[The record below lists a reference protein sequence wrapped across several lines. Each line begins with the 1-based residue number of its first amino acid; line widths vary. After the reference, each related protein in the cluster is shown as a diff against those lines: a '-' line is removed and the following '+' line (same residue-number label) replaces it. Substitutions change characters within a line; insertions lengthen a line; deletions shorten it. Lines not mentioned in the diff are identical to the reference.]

1 MSIPLTLS
9 PPSRSRFRG
18 TTLSDL
24 FGYEQIPGRYED
36 NRWDVR
42 RHPDSASPNSK
53 SSFDFTDVPTWLRD
67 AIKEFVLIAS
77 RPALGT
83 NVDPS
88 FLGLRRKNLSTL
100 HRALPNL
107 IVDLITVTSL
117 SAGLGLSSV
126 DEEAFDTFRRD
137 HKPDHRRAGALKLFA
152 TYRTAMSPEVDKL
165 SIEPWEGM
173 SGLAVGGG
181 LPDNDSMNTTDLF
194 LIEDLAPWIS
204 ACSALVRSGRDIVRV
219 ATLDDP
225 PEELADSKG
234 RWRNARTRIV
244 PPREVATL
252 SVSSGP
258 MDFIATDDLK
268 LDRQRAIGDV
278 AAACAFITVAMS
290 GMRTSEFE
298 VIPRRQPLDEIAL
311 RGARRA
317 LLRSFLIKKREQPR
331 RENWLIPPIVA
342 EAVGVMEFMLEQT
355 NLPDDAVD
363 LRTGQSPLF
372 DRRLLAHLRRQN
384 GPSAMRFDRVVDRIG
399 AHIDRLSRA
408 GVGPT
413 RGEVEPNDRALR
425 RNLAVVISGRANGA
439 ISAMDQFK
447 WMDAKTAAGYFRVDP
462 DAVAT
467 GQRELY
473 AEVRGL
479 QTEVVIDAL
488 RNEYAVWERAIEAR
502 QVPSLP
508 AGKDARRKIDVFASV
523 RAETLADP
531 RIEEDP
537 RRLRELFRPH
547 AESMFMTIFGF
558 CDFDED
564 QARCGGI
571 GAPNVEQCDP
581 LECLNHTTTTFGIPG
596 FQISHDRLIKGA
608 RDRKLPALGRE
619 KMRAQA
625 AEIREALPGLV
636 TA

>member
-1 MSIPLTLS
+1 MSTPLTLA

-18 TTLSDL
+18 KTLSEL
-24 FGYEQIPGRYED
+24 FAYGQIPGRYED
-36 NRWDVR
+36 NRWDLR
-42 RHPDSASPNSK
+42 QHPDSASANSK

-83 NVDPS
+83 DVDPS

-107 IVDLITVTSL
+107 VVDLITVTSL
-117 SAGLGLSSV
+117 SAGSGLSSAGQ
-126 DEEAFDTFRRD
+126 DAFEVFRRD
-137 HKPDHRRAGALKLFA
+137 HEPDHRRAGALKSFA
-152 TYRTAMSPEVDKL
+152 TYRTAMSPEIDKL
-165 SIEPWEGM
+165 SIEPWEGI

-181 LPDNDSMNTTDLF
+181 LPVNDGMNTTDLF
-194 LIEDLAPWIS
+194 QIEDLAPWIS
-204 ACSALVRSGRDIVRV
+204 ACLALVRSGREIVRV

-225 PEELADSKG
+225 PEDLADSKG

-252 SVSSGP
+252 STSSEP
-258 MDFIATDDLK
+258 MEFIATDDPRI
-268 LDRQRAIGDV
+268 DRQRAIADV
-278 AAACAFITVAMS
+278 AAACAFVTVAMS

-298 VIPRRQPLDEIAL
+298 VIPRAHALEEISL

-317 LLRSFLIKKREQPR
+317 LLQSFLIKKREQPR

-342 EAVGVMEFMLEQT
+342 EALGVVEFMLEQT
-355 NLPDDAVD
+355 KLPDDNVD
-363 LRTGQSPLF
+363 LRTGQCPLF
-372 DRRLLAHLRRQN
+372 DRRLLAHLRRSK
-384 GPSAMRFDRVVDRIG
+384 GPSAMRFDRVVERIG

-408 GVGPT
+408 GLGPA
-413 RGEVEPNDRALR
+413 RSEIEPNDRSLR

-447 WMDAKTAAGYFRVDP
+447 WLDAKTAAGYFRVDP

-479 QTEVVIDAL
+479 QTEVVVDAL
-488 RNEYAVWERAIEAR
+488 RNEYAVWERAIEAH
-502 QVPSLP
+502 QVPALP
-508 AGKDARRKIDVFASV
+508 AGKDARRKVDVFASV
-523 RAETLADP
+523 RAATLSDP

-547 AESMFMTIFGF
+547 AESMFMTVFGF
-558 CDFDED
+558 CDFSED

-581 LECLNHTTTTFGIPG
+581 LECLNHTTTTFGVPG
-596 FQISHDRLIKGA
+596 FQVTHDRLVKGA
-608 RDRKLPALGRE
+608 RDRKLPELGRE
-619 KMRAQA
+619 KMRVQA
-625 AEIREALPGLV
+625 AEIRDALPGLV

>member
-1 MSIPLTLS
+1 MSTPLTLS

-18 TTLSDL
+18 KTLSAL
-24 FGYEQIPGRYED
+24 FAHEHIPGRYED
-36 NRWDVR
+36 NRWDLR
-42 RHPDSASPNSK
+42 RHPDSASANSK
-53 SSFDFTDVPTWLRD
+53 SRFDFADVPTWLRD

-77 RPALGT
+77 RPALAT
-83 NVDPS
+83 DVDPS

-117 SAGLGLSSV
+117 GAYSELSSV
-126 DEEAFDTFRRD
+126 DQEAFDTFLRD
-137 HKPDHRRAGALKLFA
+137 HKPDHRRASALKSFA
-152 TYRTAMSPEVDKL
+152 TYRTAMSPEIDKL
-165 SIEPWEGM
+165 SIEPWEGK
-173 SGLAVGGG
+173 SGLAVSGG
-181 LPDNDSMNTTDLF
+181 LPDNDGMNTTDLF

-204 ACSALVRSGRDIVRV
+204 ACIALVRSGREIVRV
-219 ATLDDP
+219 ATLDNP
-225 PEELADSKG
+225 PEALTDSKG
-234 RWRNARTRIV
+234 RWRNARTRVV
-244 PPREVATL
+244 PPREVAML
-252 SVSSGP
+252 STSSEP
-258 MDFIATDDLK
+258 MEFIASDDRK
-268 LDRQRAIGDV
+268 IDRQRAIADV

-298 VIPRRQPLDEIAL
+298 VIPRGHALEEITL

-317 LLRSFLIKKREQPR
+317 LLQSFLIKKRERPR
-331 RENWLIPPIVA
+331 RESWLIPPIVA
-342 EAVGVMEFMLEQT
+342 DALGVVTFMLEQT

-372 DRRLLAHLRRQN
+372 DRRLLAHLRRAD
-384 GPSAMRFDRVVDRIG
+384 GPSAMRFDRVVERIG
-399 AHIDRLSRA
+399 AHIDRLSQA
-408 GVGPT
+408 GIGPT
-413 RGEVEPNDRALR
+413 RSRTEPNDRSLR
-425 RNLAVVISGRANGA
+425 RNLAVVIAGRANGV

-467 GQRELY
+467 SQRELY

-479 QTEVVIDAL
+479 QTEMVIDAL
-488 RNEYAVWERAIEAR
+488 RNEYALWERAIEAD
-502 QVPSLP
+502 QTPMLP
-508 AGKDARRKIDVFASV
+508 AGKDARRKVDVFASV
-523 RAETLADP
+523 RAATLADP

-547 AESMFMTIFGF
+547 AESMFMTVFGF
-558 CDFDED
+558 CDFSED

-581 LECLNHTTTTFGIPG
+581 LECLNHTTTTFGVPG
-596 FQISHDRLIKGA
+596 FQVTHDRLVKGA
-608 RDRKLPALGRE
+608 RDRKLPHLGRE

-625 AEIREALPGLV
+625 AEIRDALPGLV